1 MIRITLEPFYKEGKF
16 EKLVRS
22 VKFFGIVVY
31 RKTILPIRGA
41 EDDEYELY
49 YK

>member
-1 MIRITLEPFYKEGKF
+1 MIRVTLEPFYKEGKF

-22 VKFFGIVVY
+22 VKLFGIVIY
-31 RKTILPIRGA
+31 RKTILPIRDA
-41 EDDEYELY
+41 EDDDYSLY